1 MSIQDQK
8 YEELTSL
15 EQLRQDYKQGIMSAL
30 VGAGFSLNV
39 SNHYLTWNGLL
50 YDMVLEKH
58 ENKIENA
65 YEEYIK
71 KNHTKIGSKSQKEF
85 YFDKVS
91 ELINEKGALTLA
103 SQYVHEHNNM
113 HESIDAYIEDHI
125 PYAKIG
131 KEGIHLF
138 MKDKEIDKCNIDCL
152 KLHKMLLQ
160 CGGFR
165 NYFTTNYDNLL
176 EISID
181 NDKRP
186 ITVIKRGRELSNTS
200 ANCKI
205 IKIHGSLREDQND
218 STLVS
223 TKN

>member
-8 YEELTSL
+8 YEELTAL
-15 EQLRQDYKQGIMSAL
+15 EQLRQDYKQA
-30 VGAGFSLNV
+30 
-39 SNHYLTWNGLL
+39 NHYLTWNGLL
-50 YDMVLEKH
+50 YDMVFEKY
-58 ENKIENA
+58 ESQIENA

-71 KNHTKIGSKSQKEF
+71 KNHTIRGGKSQKEF

-91 ELINEKGALTLA
+91 ELIKTNGALSLA
-103 SQYVHEHNNM
+103 SQYVREHDNM
-113 HESIDAYIEDHI
+113 HESIDAYIEEHI

-176 EISID
+176 EVSID
-181 NDKRP
+181 KEKRP
-186 ITVIKRGRELSNTS
+186 ITVIKRGKDLSNTS
-200 ANCKI
+200 ADCKI
-205 IKIHGSLREDQND
+205 IKIQYRNVTRGILSNRLFWNR
-218 STLVS
+218 S
-223 TKN
+223 